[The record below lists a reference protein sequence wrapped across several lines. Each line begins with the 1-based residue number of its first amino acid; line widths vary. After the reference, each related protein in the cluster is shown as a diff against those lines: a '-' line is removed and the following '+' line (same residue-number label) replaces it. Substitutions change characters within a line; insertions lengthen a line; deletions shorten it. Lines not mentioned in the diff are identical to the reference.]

1 MMGDFK
7 LLEHFSMALKN
18 RGELTLEQLKNKTD
32 EYRKLHNEVVEA
44 IWSLKIKK
52 SRTTDNSECVV
63 LLERINELQN
73 ILNKSQSEA
82 QIAALLNE
90 IKNKEITVTG
100 FSKIGTG
107 SPYTLSSL

>member
-44 IWSLKIKK
+44 IW
-52 SRTTDNSECVV
+52 
-63 LLERINELQN
+63 
-73 ILNKSQSEA
+73 
-82 QIAALLNE
+82 
-90 IKNKEITVTG
+90 
-100 FSKIGTG
+100 
-107 SPYTLSSL
+107 